1 MPALRTLRSARL
13 FCLTALAFAAAPLT
27 ALAADDTCNL
37 LTNAE
42 ITQATNDAVLHA
54 AGVSKDCIWS
64 GDKGRVYVTIRD
76 ASTWASGKAQFQQ
89 YGGNIRP
96 VSGVGDDAFFMGPG
110 PTPTFYALK
119 GAHFIILRVNVK
131 GFSQDQNEAAMKSLA
146 TSALGRL

>member
-1 MPALRTLRSARL
+1 MFSLRTRHIARL
-13 FCLTALAFAAAPLT
+13 LSLVLVFAAAPL
-27 ALAADDTCNL
+27 AHAADDTCNL

-42 ITQATNDAVLHA
+42 IAQATNDPVLHA
-54 AGVSKDCIWS
+54 AGMPKDCIWS
-64 GDKGRVYVTIRD
+64 GDKARVYITTRD

-89 YGGNIRP
+89 YGGSNMQP

-131 GFSQDQNEAAMKSLA
+131 GFTQAQNEAAMKALA

>member
-1 MPALRTLRSARL
+1 MPGLETLRSARL
-13 FCLTALAFAAAPLT
+13 LSLLALAFAAAPLT
-27 ALAADDTCNL
+27 ARAADDTCNL

-42 ITQATNDAVLHA
+42 IAQATSDPVLHS

-64 GDKGRVYVTIRD
+64 GDKGRVYITTRD
-76 ASTWASGKAQFQQ
+76 ASTWATGKAQLQQ
-89 YGGNIRP
+89 YGGNVRS

-131 GFSQDQNEAAMKSLA
+131 GFTQAQNEAAMKALA
-146 TSALGRL
+146 NSALGRL